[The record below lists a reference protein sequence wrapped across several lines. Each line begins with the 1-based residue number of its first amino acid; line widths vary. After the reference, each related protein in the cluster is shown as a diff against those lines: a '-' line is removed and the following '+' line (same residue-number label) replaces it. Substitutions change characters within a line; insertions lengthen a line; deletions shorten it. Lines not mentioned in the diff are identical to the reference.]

1 MEPLDPPSEQQP
13 EVPVAKKK
21 KWPKEA
27 VTVLRTTQQHHV
39 QLSMMADQKANMLI
53 GATFVVFTLAI
64 GQGATQAFS
73 LPMMILAG
81 TAFAAAGFGAL
92 AVLPQTGTPALGN
105 RNWLFFGNFS
115 EIDADSFHE
124 KLVNSHLASQED
136 VYRAMSLDIY
146 QMGLVL
152 AKKKYRYL
160 GLAYRVF
167 LIGLTLT
174 FAVYV
179 LEQITGPLL

>member
-1 MEPLDPPSEQQP
+1 MEPLDPSPEPQP
-13 EVPVAKKK
+13 EVPVAQKK

-27 VTVLRTTQQHHV
+27 VTLLRTTQQHHV

-64 GQGATQAFS
+64 GQGAAQEFS
-73 LPMMILAG
+73 LPMLILAG
-81 TAFAAAGFGAL
+81 TAFASAGFGAL
-92 AVLPQTGTPALGN
+92 AVLPQAGTSATSNP
-105 RNWLFFGNFS
+105 NWLFFGNFS
-115 EIDADSFHE
+115 EIDSDSFYE
-124 KLVNSHLASQED
+124 KLVDSHLSNQED
-136 VYRAMSLDIY
+136 VYRAMSLDIH

-152 AKKKYRYL
+152 ANKKYRYL

-167 LIGLTLT
+167 LLGLTLT

-179 LEQITGPLL
+179 LEQLSGPLL